1 MKLLPPASLDES
13 GITVTFL
20 RSANAVES
28 ATLVI
33 FRIPDRCQILSRDPE
48 EFMRWCYREMMTIG
62 RQAREAK

>member
-28 ATLVI
+28 STLVI

-48 EFMRWCYREMMTIG
+48 EFMRWCYREMI
-62 RQAREAK
+62 RQIREAK